1 MNLAK
6 REEVSRIYE
15 LIVKGINAWL
25 EAGEL
30 VANAVD
36 DDPDF
41 IDKFCDKH
49 QDISPETMV
58 RFELIGRK
66 KLHPQTL
73 IHDSPGMR
81 RLRRLPFSLQE
92 KYVSNPIPVIVKQE
106 KGYDT
111 LQVDVRNL
119 TPEQALQVFES
130 SGVRSES
137 AQRAWIEDRLASRM
151 APAIDAD
158 RPYRITGRK
167 VVVMQ
172 PCTLSAR
179 DVALIMADLER

>member
-1 MNLAK
+1 MQITPK
-6 REEVSRIYE
+6 EDIRRIYE
-15 LIVKGINAWL
+15 LIVQGINAWL

-30 VANAVD
+30 VARAVD
-36 DDPDF
+36 DDPEF

-92 KYVSNPIPVIVKQE
+92 KYVATPIPVIVKQE
-106 KGYDT
+106 RGYET
-111 LQVDVRNL
+111 LKVDVRNL

-130 SGVRSES
+130 GGVRSES

-151 APAIDAD
+151 APPVDAD